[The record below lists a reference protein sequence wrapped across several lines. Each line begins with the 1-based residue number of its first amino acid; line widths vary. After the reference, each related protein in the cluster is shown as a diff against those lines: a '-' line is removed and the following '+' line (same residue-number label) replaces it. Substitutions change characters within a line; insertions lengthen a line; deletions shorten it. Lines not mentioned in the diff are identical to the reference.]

1 MIIFVFAQM
10 NATHCIGEQDK
21 ILDRQNYFR
30 FALPATS
37 CTIRAKQSTTTEIF
51 ITFMTEINMNK
62 ENDMIYPRE
71 AYAIVG
77 AAIEVQNEFGC
88 GFAELVYH
96 EALNIEL
103 NLRNIPYETEKLITI
118 TYKGHQLERT
128 YKADLV
134 CYDNIVVELKA
145 VDKLKT
151 EHTSQLLN
159 YLKATNLPLGILIN
173 FGEKPLKFKMVPN
186 YITQKN

>member
-1 MIIFVFAQM
+1 MF
-10 NATHCIGEQDK
+10 
-21 ILDRQNYFR
+21 
-30 FALPATS
+30 
-37 CTIRAKQSTTTEIF
+37 
-51 ITFMTEINMNK
+51 K
-62 ENDMIYPRE
+62 ENDMIYPSE
-71 AYAIVG
+71 TYAVIG
-77 AAIEVQNEFGC
+77 AAMEVQNELGC

-103 NLRNIPYETEKLITI
+103 GLRGIPFETEKLITI
-118 TYKGHQLERT
+118 TYKGHLLERT

-186 YITQKN
+186 YITPKN

>member
-1 MIIFVFAQM
+1 MI
-10 NATHCIGEQDK
+10 
-21 ILDRQNYFR
+21 
-30 FALPATS
+30 
-37 CTIRAKQSTTTEIF
+37 
-51 ITFMTEINMNK
+51 K
-62 ENDMIYPRE
+62 ENDMIYPSE
-71 AYAIVG
+71 TYAVIG
-77 AAIEVQNEFGC
+77 AAIEVQNELGC

-103 NLRNIPYETEKLITI
+103 GLRGIPFETEKLITI
-118 TYKGHQLERT
+118 TYKGHLLERT

>member
-1 MIIFVFAQM
+1 MI
-10 NATHCIGEQDK
+10 
-21 ILDRQNYFR
+21 
-30 FALPATS
+30 
-37 CTIRAKQSTTTEIF
+37 
-51 ITFMTEINMNK
+51 K
-62 ENDMIYPRE
+62 ENDMIYPSE
-71 AYAIVG
+71 TYAVIG
-77 AAIEVQNEFGC
+77 AAMEVQNELGC
-88 GFAELVYH
+88 GFAELVYN

-103 NLRNIPYETEKLITI
+103 GLRGIPFETEKLITI
-118 TYKGHQLERT
+118 TYKGHLLERT

>member
-1 MIIFVFAQM
+1 MI
-10 NATHCIGEQDK
+10 
-21 ILDRQNYFR
+21 
-30 FALPATS
+30 
-37 CTIRAKQSTTTEIF
+37 
-51 ITFMTEINMNK
+51 K
-62 ENDMIYPRE
+62 ENDMIYPSE
-71 AYAIVG
+71 TYAVIG
-77 AAIEVQNEFGC
+77 AAMEVQNELGC

-103 NLRNIPYETEKLITI
+103 GLRGIPFETEKLITI
-118 TYKGHQLERT
+118 TYKGHLLERT

-173 FGEKPLKFKMVPN
+173 FGETQLKYKIIPN
-186 YITQKN
+186 FINQKVTQI

>member
-1 MIIFVFAQM
+1 MI
-10 NATHCIGEQDK
+10 
-21 ILDRQNYFR
+21 
-30 FALPATS
+30 
-37 CTIRAKQSTTTEIF
+37 
-51 ITFMTEINMNK
+51 K
-62 ENDMIYPRE
+62 ENDMIYPSE
-71 AYAIVG
+71 TYAVIG
-77 AAIEVQNEFGC
+77 AAMEVQNELGC

-103 NLRNIPYETEKLITI
+103 GLRGIPFETEKLITI
-118 TYKGHQLERT
+118 TYKGHLLERT

-173 FGEKPLKFKMVPN
+173 FGEKPLKFNMVPN
-186 YITQKN
+186 YITQKK

>member
-1 MIIFVFAQM
+1 
-10 NATHCIGEQDK
+10 
-21 ILDRQNYFR
+21 
-30 FALPATS
+30 
-37 CTIRAKQSTTTEIF
+37 
-51 ITFMTEINMNK
+51 MTEINMNK
-62 ENDMIYPRE
+62 ENDMIYPHE

-77 AAIEVQNEFGC
+77 AAIEVQNELGC

-186 YITQKN
+186 YITLKD